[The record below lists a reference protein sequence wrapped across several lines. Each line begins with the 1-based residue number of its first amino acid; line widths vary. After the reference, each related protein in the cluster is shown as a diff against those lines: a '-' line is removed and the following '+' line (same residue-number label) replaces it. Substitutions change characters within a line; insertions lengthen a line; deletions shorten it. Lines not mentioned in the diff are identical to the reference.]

1 MCFGGLSYKEETVQ
15 NMRLG
20 QKSGEP
26 RRVLLMVSW
35 SRHRRGTHRIRVG
48 VLRRLPLAPGVATL
62 VLVHFICE
70 LCVTRI
76 RLGQQAVGEEA
87 RVTKGE
93 ALPKVVVD
101 HPSYFQWPENIY
113 TPGAA
118 PCSLLALTLLG
129 SPLQTPFSTN
139 SF

>member
-1 MCFGGLSYKEETVQ
+1 M
-15 NMRLG
+15 LG
-20 QKSGEP
+20 DGFSELTQE
-26 RRVLLMVSW
+26 RRS
-35 SRHRRGTHRIRVG
+35 HRIRVG

-87 RVTKGE
+87 HVTKGGTL
-93 ALPKVVVD
+93 AKVVAD
-101 HPSYFQWPENIY
+101 HAGYFQWPENIY
-113 TPGAA
+113 TPGVA
-118 PCSLLALTLLG
+118 PCSFLTLTLLG
-129 SPLQTPFSTN
+129 SPFQTPFSTN

>member
-1 MCFGGLSYKEETVQ
+1 MCFV
-15 NMRLG
+15 
-20 QKSGEP
+20 
-26 RRVLLMVSW
+26 MVSR
-35 SRHRRGTHRIRVG
+35 SRHRRGAHRIRVG

-93 ALPKVVVD
+93 TLPKVVAD

>member
-1 MCFGGLSYKEETVQ
+1 MCFGGLSYKGKTVPS
-15 NMRLG
+15 MRWG
-20 QKSGEP
+20 RRAGEP
-26 RRVLLMVSW
+26 RLVPGDGFSELTQE
-35 SRHRRGTHRIRVG
+35 RRSHRIRVG

-62 VLVHFICE
+62 ILVHFICE

-87 RVTKGE
+87 AVTKGE
-93 ALPKVVVD
+93 TLPKVVAD

-113 TPGAA
+113 TPGVA
-118 PCSLLALTLLG
+118 PCSLLG
-129 SPLQTPFSTN
+129 SPLQTPFCTN